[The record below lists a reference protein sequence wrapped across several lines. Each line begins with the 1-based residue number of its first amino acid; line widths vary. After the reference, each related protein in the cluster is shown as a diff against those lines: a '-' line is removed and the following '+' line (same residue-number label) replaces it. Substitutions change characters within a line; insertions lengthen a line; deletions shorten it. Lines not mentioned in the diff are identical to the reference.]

1 MEKNTAAKKMQE
13 LYEWQ
18 KAWDKYNTKEKRPTE
33 TDKSERRR
41 VKVRK

>member
-1 MEKNTAAKKMQE
+1 MEKNTAAEKMQQ

-33 TDKSERRR
+33 TKTERRR